1 MAKIPIPNAGGLG
14 LIPGQGTRS
23 HMPQLRA
30 RVASNKEKSL
40 YVYIVGEG
48 YGNLLQYSCL
58 EDPLDRG
65 AFRATVYRVVKSQ
78 TQLKLLSTYACQQR
92 SI

>member
-30 RVASNKEKSL
+30 HVASNKEKSL
-40 YVYIVGEG
+40 VCVYSWRRIWQSTPVFLPGG
-48 YGNLLQYSCL
+48 
-58 EDPLDRG
+58 PLDRG
-65 AFRATVYRVVKSQ
+65 AFRATVYRVAKSQ
-78 TQLKLLSTYACQQR
+78 T
-92 SI
+92 